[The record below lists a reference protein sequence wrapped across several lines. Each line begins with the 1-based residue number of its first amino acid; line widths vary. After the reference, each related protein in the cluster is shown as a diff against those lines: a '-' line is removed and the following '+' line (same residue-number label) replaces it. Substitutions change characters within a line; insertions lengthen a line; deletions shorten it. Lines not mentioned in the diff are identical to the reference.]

1 MSHSPEELSRGVTTI
16 HCKTGAA
23 NAGPKRDALKC
34 FFFIAKTVA
43 TVLYFFFNFEGRGG
57 GHSSWIFWASC
68 IFNRDNLAADD
79 LARGGGHWSLVLFSA
94 VRVAKF
100 EIPPLVLSR
109 CEIPSWIR
117 GRIEFGSLCSCK
129 KPNINNTTTTNS
141 NGPILDRRPIPIAY
155 SHFLSDLRET
165 RDGVVGRLGG
175 NYRRLPPPPRRYD
188 ANGSRDGHRSRL
200 RRCDDE

>member
-1 MSHSPEELSRGVTTI
+1 MAKASRKPREWAHFREDCIPFPGRVVQRRN
-16 HCKTGAA
+16 HYPLQNRRRERRAKT
-23 NAGPKRDALKC
+23 RCLKM
-34 FFFIAKTVA
+34 FFFSARKQWPQFCI
-43 TVLYFFFNFEGRGG
+43 FFEGRGG
-57 GHSSWIFWASC
+57 GQSSWIFWASC

-79 LARGGGHWSLVLFSA
+79 LARGGSHWSLVLFSA

-175 NYRRLPPPPRRYD
+175 NYRRLPPPPPP
-188 ANGSRDGHRSRL
+188 
-200 RRCDDE
+200 